1 MSQWESV
8 ASVARR
14 LGVSRQAV
22 HKRVAAGKLIG
33 WRLKSKRTVVYV
45 ADVERWQ
52 QERSA

>member
-1 MSQWESV
+1 MNQWETV

-22 HKRVAAGKLIG
+22 HKRIAQGKMIA
-33 WRLKSKRTVVYV
+33 WKVKWKVVVYV

-52 QERSA
+52 QERAS